1 MPAQVHE
8 KLVMDGQTLRM
19 ACAPGFPEGLPGIV
33 EVENPGSGPWYSTG
47 CARGYVGTWEIEDG
61 RLYLAGLE
69 GFYRLQ
75 QPGRLFAH
83 WYSGTLVVPEGEVL
97 LYVHMDFQSLHE
109 GEAETR
115 QRETDRIAATA
126 LSELAEAREKRGRAE
141 ERLVSAAEKR
151 HEGELRIVVHE
162 GQVTGTDEVDNH
174 ARVIRILIQADAR
187 RAAADRTGSSE

>member
-1 MPAQVHE
+1 MTAQVHE

-33 EVENPGSGPWYSTG
+33 EVEDPGSGPWYSTG

-69 GFYRLQ
+69 GYYRLQ

-97 LYVHMDFQSLHE
+97 LYVHMDFQSL
-109 GEAETR
+109 
-115 QRETDRIAATA
+115 
-126 LSELAEAREKRGRAE
+126 
-141 ERLVSAAEKR
+141 